1 MKMSMTTFDKRE
13 FNRDTS
19 RAKKAAEKGPVVI
32 TDRGKPAHVLLNV
45 EDYRRLAGDRRNI
58 AELLALPGSENI
70 ELPIPD
76 RREYPRKAN
85 LA

>member
-1 MKMSMTTFDKRE
+1 MSITTLTSRE

-19 RAKKAAEKGPVVI
+19 RAKKATEVGPVVI
-32 TDRGKPAHVLLNV
+32 TVRGKPAHVLLKM
-45 EDYRRLAGDRRNI
+45 EDYQRLVGDRRNI
-58 AELLALPGSENI
+58 AELLALPGSESI

-76 RREYPRKAN
+76 RREYPRQAN

>member
-1 MKMSMTTFDKRE
+1 MEVSITTLTSRE
-13 FNRDTS
+13 FNRDTG

-32 TDRGKPAHVLLNV
+32 TDRGKPAHVLLKIK
-45 EDYRRLAGDRRNI
+45 DYQRLTGGQRNI
-58 AELLALPGSENI
+58 AELLALPGTESI

-76 RREYPRKAN
+76 QREYPRQAD

>member
-1 MKMSMTTFDKRE
+1 MKMSMTTLTSRK

-45 EDYRRLAGDRRNI
+45 EDYRRLTGDRRNI

-76 RREYPRKAN
+76 RREYPREAN

>member
-1 MKMSMTTFDKRE
+1 MRE
-13 FNRDTS
+13 KYTRRF
-19 RAKKAAEKGPVVI
+19 ALLF
-32 TDRGKPAHVLLNV
+32 PAGSHGRSI
-45 EDYRRLAGDRRNI
+45 DGGDRRNI